1 MSYQPVVHAK
11 SGKYFGAALVGTYSA
26 VIGWNFEDEG
36 LRRGLRGFAVR
47 RSDFDVETNEQMRVQ
62 WLGGYK
68 RFKDTDTGQVAA
80 VPSSEAPF
88 QRFRWS
94 DYTLNAKFRYRYEVF
109 AVRGEPTALT
119 REEDPLVFDVTPSR
133 EDQDDL
139 GLYVNRGVTSAMA
152 YLDRFKNTRPADVA
166 NNGAYKWL
174 SRGLKESLLDF
185 IARAQADDALHVA
198 IYEFHDMEVAAALV
212 AAQGRGVV
220 VDIVFDHHAEK
231 RSTKESLH
239 VLEQSGLGGVATKRT
254 QTNISHNKTVVRLSG
269 NQPREVWAG
278 SANFSENAFNF
289 QTNSAMVLRDPN
301 LCEQYERYFQALKLD
316 ASKADSKT
324 SNQQLVN
331 AANELAGR
339 FADKV
344 FFSPVK
350 GLDILDA
357 AASII
362 TSAKSMVLVSSPF
375 GTGDELIAAL
385 GANGREI
392 VEMGLVN
399 NSAQKTIM
407 GLRRDNTRF
416 YPPTRLDTYLGRKWD
431 AKAFGSHKIHAK
443 TIVVDPFG
451 EDPIVLIGSAN
462 FSRPSCRDN
471 DENALL
477 VRGAGRMAA
486 VMGTEFLRMYDHYQ
500 SRFQIAAMSQ
510 RQAQAMKSNEALVAS
525 GKPRTP
531 GELLDPYLKVDDS
544 WSDTAFDPGARSHKY
559 RDREVFS
566 GLA

>member
-1 MSYQPVVHAK
+1 MNYKPVVRAK

-26 VIGWNFEDEG
+26 VIGWNFEDEA

-47 RSDFDVETNEQMRVQ
+47 RTDFDAETSEQMRVQ

-68 RFKDTDTGQVAA
+68 RFKDTDTGQVTA

-88 QRFRWS
+88 QRFRWN

-109 AVRGEPTALT
+109 PVRGAPTALT
-119 REEDPLVFDVTPSR
+119 RDEDALVFDVTPSR
-133 EDQDDL
+133 EDQDEL

-152 YLDRFKNTRPADVA
+152 YLDRFKNTHPADVA

-185 IARAQADDALHVA
+185 IARAKGGDALHVA
-198 IYEFHDMEVAAALV
+198 IYEFHDLDVGAALA

-220 VDIVFDHHAEK
+220 VDIVFDHHTEK

-239 VLEQSGLGGVATKRT
+239 ILEQSGLGGVATRRT
-254 QTNISHNKTVVRLSG
+254 TTNISHNKTVVRLSG
-269 NQPREVWAG
+269 NQAREVWAG

-289 QTNSAMVLRDPN
+289 QSNSAMVLRDPN
-301 LCEQYERYFQALKLD
+301 LCADYERYFQALKLN

-324 SNQQLVN
+324 ANQQLMD
-331 AANELAGR
+331 AANGLADR
-339 FADKV
+339 FAERV
-344 FFSPVK
+344 FFSPVR

-362 TSAKSMVLVSSPF
+362 RSAKSMVLVSSPF
-375 GTGDELIAAL
+375 GTGAELISAL
-385 GANGREI
+385 GANDLRI
-392 VEMGLVN
+392 LEMGLVN
-399 NSAQKTIM
+399 NTAQKTLE
-407 GLRRDNTRF
+407 GLRERNTRF
-416 YPPTRLDTYLGRKWD
+416 YPPTRLETYLGRKWD
-431 AKAFGSHKIHAK
+431 AKAFGAHKIHAK

-451 EDPIVLIGSAN
+451 EDPVVLIGSAN
-462 FSRPSCRDN
+462 FSKPSCQDN

-500 SRFQIAAMSQ
+500 SRFQIAEMTK
-510 RQAQAMKSNEALVAS
+510 RQAEAMKKNEALVAS

-544 WSDTAFDPGARSHKY
+544 WSSTAFKPQARSHKY